1 MYNQQPIV
9 YEFGNDLKLKMAF
22 ILNGQIQSPDL
33 VPFDIKIWTLYPSQ
47 AKFASYNG
55 TEWVNCIMIDN
66 TLEVNIDSP
75 QWNTGRLNATVTMH
89 YPDNEMGDLA
99 YDKII
104 NVRFDNPLIS
114 DDCIGLHITGEFSDF
129 ITGLSAYGIAVKN
142 GFVGTE
148 EEWLQTLVQP
158 AEDAQ
163 EDANALMVEF
173 QDNETER
180 IRLEDIRQTNEQER
194 ECAEN
199 LRDTAEQGR
208 ESAESLRN
216 SAELLRNSNESSRN
230 SAFNS
235 DQANRTTAFNNAE
248 TARANAF
255 NTAEGLREDAEDLRH
270 NAEGIRQNQEATRHS
285 QEGTRQTQEVT
296 RQTQETERLSQEQ
309 ERLSAEATRQTQE
322 GTRQSQEGTRQTKE
336 TERQSAEAGRVSAED
351 TRQSQEGTRQSQEGT
366 RQTQEQARQATI
378 AGLTAQFE
386 AKIDKASI
394 VQDFGND
401 GTKVMSQKSI
411 TDALANN
418 YWYGIEWDVTVN
430 TSACTRIGNMDL
442 HRTLPIQSK
451 FVGCL
456 VNKDTTFNRF
466 LPKNSWVGETLDGS
480 AGQVMGRLVGF
491 YYKVEEEGNIR
502 RYKMSELP
510 LPGFIY
516 QPASFVG
523 AYEASMNNVTGELAS
538 VMNVSPDYRGGN
550 NDATKDT
557 LDNTFLGRP
566 RTSTSR
572 ADYRIAARKINAG
585 DTRWNILDK
594 QRDEVISLLAY
605 VEYANRNLQLPFNG
619 ALDANGFKQGGLGS
633 GVTTLDYTKWGNW
646 NGANPFVSCGYTNS
660 LGNNSGEIAYTMPFG
675 YDASGLVNYKGEY
688 DSLTAYFEGN
698 YISQGQLL
706 YECIADAIAGTAIEN
721 TNYFTPVTRTVV
733 YVNKYRA
740 VEIPYGHIYKNL
752 DQVIVDIKSADDN
765 GGVASSKIYVCN
777 DPKNYADTI
786 TSNYVYAGDLP
797 LTSGYVKDVQMGEN
811 ANLAPKVVGAGAT
824 THWADYHYTNVGS
837 SSLRAFLVGGNS
849 HYGAYA
855 GFRCSNVSDSV
866 SASLAII
873 GARLCLIL
881 KNEIA

>member
-1 MYNQQPIV
+1 MIEYRI
-9 YEFGNDLKLKMAF
+9 GNDLKLRLAF
-22 ILNGQIQSPDL
+22 VIEGQRVSPAL
-33 VPFDIKIWTLYPSQ
+33 VPFDIRVWTLYPSQ
-47 AKFASYNG
+47 AKTASYDGSN
-55 TEWVNCIMIDN
+55 WVNCIMIDDY
-66 TLEVNIDSP
+66 LEVNLNAP
-75 QWNTGRLNATVTMH
+75 QFTTGRLNCDVIMH

-104 NVRFDNPLIS
+104 KVRFDNPLVCPNIQ
-114 DDCIGLHITGEFSDF
+114 DVIITGEISDT
-129 ITGLSAYGIAVKN
+129 ITGLDAYSIAVKE
-142 GFVGTE
+142 GFVGSKS
-148 EEWLQTLVQP
+148 EWLQTLKQ
-158 AEDAQ
+158 ASEDAAETANEAIAEFAAAEAARQSQ
-163 EDANALMVEF
+163 ESK
-173 QDNETER
+173 
-180 IRLEDIRQTNEQER
+180 RQTQEQER
-194 ECAEN
+194 ESAEN

-208 ESAESLRN
+208 YSAENLRN

-235 DQANRTTAFNNAE
+235 DQADRTTAFNNAE

-270 NAEGIRQNQEATRHS
+270 NAEGIRQNQEATRQS
-285 QEGTRQTQEVT
+285 
-296 RQTQETERLSQEQ
+296 
-309 ERLSAEATRQTQE
+309 QE

-336 TERQSAEAGRVSAED
+336 TERLSAEAGRVSAEA

-386 AKIDKASI
+386 AKIDKTSI
-394 VQDFGND
+394 VQNLGND
-401 GTKVMSQKSI
+401 ETKVMSQKFI
-411 TDALANN
+411 TEALANN
-418 YWYGIEWDVTVN
+418 YWYGIEWDITTN

-466 LPKNSWVGETLDGS
+466 LPKNSWVGEILDGS
-480 AGQVMGRLVGF
+480 AGQVMARLVGF
-491 YYKVEEEGNIR
+491 YHKVEEEGNIR

-523 AYEASMNNVTGELAS
+523 AYEASMNNVTGELSS

-572 ADYRIAARKINAG
+572 ADYRIAARKINTG

-619 ALDANGFKQGGLGS
+619 ELDANGFRQGGLGE
-633 GVTTLDYTKWGNW
+633 GVTTLNSTKWSDW
-646 NGANPFVSCGYTNS
+646 NGRNPFVPCGYTNS

-675 YDASGLVNYKGEY
+675 YDASGLLNYKGEY
-688 DSLTAYFEGN
+688 DPLTAYVNGN
-698 YISQGQLL
+698 FISQGQLL
-706 YECIADAIAGTAIEN
+706 YKCIADAIAGTAIEN

-752 DQVIVDIKSADDN
+752 DQVIVDVKSADDN

-811 ANLAPKVVGAGAT
+811 ANLAPKEIGAGT
-824 THWADYHYTNVGS
+824 NTHWADYHYTSVDS
-837 SSLRAFLVGGNS
+837 SGLRAFLVGGTSANS
-849 HYGAYA
+849 ANA
-855 GFRCSNVSDSV
+855 GFRCSNVHHSV
-866 SASLAII
+866 SGTHASI

>member
-1 MYNQQPIV
+1 MIEYRI
-9 YEFGNDLKLKMAF
+9 GNDLKLRLAF
-22 ILNGQIQSPDL
+22 VIEGQRVSPAL
-33 VPFDIKIWTLYPSQ
+33 VPFDIRVWTLYPSQ
-47 AKFASYNG
+47 AKTASYDG
-55 TEWVNCIMIDN
+55 SKWVNCIMIDDY
-66 TLEVNIDSP
+66 LEVNLNAP
-75 QWNTGRLNATVTMH
+75 QFTSGRLNCDVTLH

-104 NVRFDNPLIS
+104 KVRFDNPLVCPNIQ
-114 DDCIGLHITGEFSDF
+114 DVIITGEISDT
-129 ITGLSAYGIAVKN
+129 ITGLDAYAIAVQE
-142 GFVGTE
+142 GFGGTRQQ
-148 EEWLQTLVQP
+148 WLDSLKE
-158 AEDAQ
+158 ASEDAAETANEAIAEFADAEAARQSQ
-163 EDANALMVEF
+163 ESK
-173 QDNETER
+173 
-180 IRLEDIRQTNEQER
+180 RQTQEQER
-194 ECAEN
+194 ESAEN

-208 ESAESLRN
+208 YSAENLRN

-270 NAEGIRQNQEATRHS
+270 NAEGIRQNQEATRQS
-285 QEGTRQTQEVT
+285 
-296 RQTQETERLSQEQ
+296 
-309 ERLSAEATRQTQE
+309 QE
-322 GTRQSQEGTRQTKE
+322 GTRQSQEGTRQTQE
-336 TERQSAEAGRVSAED
+336 TERLSAEAGRVSTEATRQSQEGTRQSQEGTRQTQEQARLSAEAGRVSAEA

-401 GTKVMSQKSI
+401 EAKVMSQKSI
-411 TDALANN
+411 TEALANN

-430 TSACTRIGNMDL
+430 TSVCTRIGNMDL

-466 LPKNSWVGETLDGS
+466 LPGNSWVGETLDGS
-480 AGQVMGRLVGF
+480 AGQVMARLVGF

-523 AYEASMNNVTGELAS
+523 AYEASMNNVTGELSS
-538 VMNVSPDYRGGN
+538 VMNVSTDYRGGN

-572 ADYRIAARKINAG
+572 ANYRIAARKINAG

-619 ALDANGFKQGGLGS
+619 ELDANGFKQGGLGM
-633 GVTTLDYTKWGNW
+633 GVTGLSYTKWVNW
-646 NGANPFVSCGYTNS
+646 NGANPFVPCGYTNS

-675 YDASGLVNYKGEY
+675 YDASGHVNYKGEY
-688 DSLTAYFEGN
+688 ESLTAYVNGN

-706 YECIADAIAGTAIEN
+706 YKCIADAIAGTAIEN

-752 DQVIVDIKSADDN
+752 DQVIVDVKSADDN

-797 LTSGYVKDVQMGEN
+797 LTDGYVKDVQMGEN
-811 ANLAPKVVGAGAT
+811 ANLAPKVVGAGST
-824 THWADYHYTNVGS
+824 THWADYHYTNVES
-837 SSLRAFLVGGNS
+837 SSLRAFLVGGNANS
-849 HYGAYA
+849 ANA
-855 GFRCSNVSDSV
+855 GFRYSNVDDSV
-866 SASLAII
+866 SNTRAHI

-881 KNEIA
+881 KNETT